1 MKNYSL
7 ALKIFFLF
15 YGVLSFP
22 LSAAESPEEFL
33 EALPN
38 KKLSVEFVLQRGL
51 QSSSAFKQIIAQVP
65 SIENPIL
72 QSEAGLDWMLNGQAT
87 YMENFAETA
96 NTAFPTF
103 PSKTLYDVNVQKAF
117 ITGTQ
122 VKAGW
127 ELSDQKI
134 SFTGAPDIEYKES
147 KLKAELSQNLLKNS
161 FGSSTRKN
169 LEAGVLQSKANENL
183 IKRQLE
189 DYALHIVSAYYQA
202 WIDQQNTLSA
212 EKNLRR
218 KQQLLKSTLAKFKRG
233 TSERPEKIQI
243 EGSVKAA
250 EVTWVQ
256 QKQKLQ
262 ETWQN
267 LVVSL
272 DLPRDW
278 LRLAPEKIPLEMPT
292 QASAGICAQANAQLP
307 VSSATQEAE
316 LRAKAATLQKDATR
330 SNALPDLSVFGS
342 LASNAIEPSYGDA
355 ISDSTKFKSLDWL
368 VGVRFSMPL
377 GFKAEKAQ
385 VRAALS
391 QELASSAAL
400 SSSKDQTEID
410 FRNYCQL
417 MSSLQLSKNI
427 LKNNFRDQALRA
439 NLEQER
445 FDIGRSSMF
454 NVIQASDDAA
464 QAELQLQQVEAGL
477 QIAQWKLKQLS
488 GEMSQK
494 VSTLMESYQK

>member
-1 MKNYSL
+1 VKNYSL
-7 ALKIFFLF
+7 SKKLSACVFL
-15 YGVLSFP
+15 GLSFQ
-22 LSAAESPEEFL
+22 ATTQESPEAL
-33 EALPN
+33 IQSLPN

-51 QSSSAFKQIIAQVP
+51 QSSSTFQQIMAQVP
-65 SIENPIL
+65 SVENPIL
-72 QSEAGLDWMLNGQAT
+72 QSEAGLDWTLTGQAS

-103 PSKTLYDVNVQKAF
+103 PSKTLYDASIQKAF
-117 ITGTQ
+117 LTGTQ

-134 SFTGAPDIEYKES
+134 SFPGAPSLEYKES
-147 KLKAELSQNLLKNS
+147 KLKAELNQNLLRNS
-161 FGSSTRKN
+161 LGTANRKN
-169 LEAGVLQSKANENL
+169 LEAGVLQSKANQNL

-189 DYALHIVSAYYQA
+189 DYALNIVSAYYQA
-202 WIDQQNTLSA
+202 WVDQQNTLSA
-212 EKNLRR
+212 EKNLKR
-218 KQQLLKSTLAKFKRG
+218 KQLLLRSTLAKFKRG
-233 TSERPEKIQI
+233 TSERPDKIQI

-250 EVTWVQ
+250 EVTWLQ

-278 LRLAPEKIPLEMPT
+278 LSLAPEKIPLEMPS
-292 QASAGICAQANAQLP
+292 QVNSSICKLNHTQLP
-307 VSSATQEAE
+307 ASSATQEAE

-342 LASNAIEPSYGDA
+342 LASNAIEPEYGDA

-385 VRAALS
+385 VRAAIS
-391 QELASSAAL
+391 QELASNAAL
-400 SSSKDQTEID
+400 SSSKDQREID

-427 LKNNFRDQALRA
+427 LKNNFRDQGLRA

-488 GEMSQK
+488 GEMSRK
-494 VSTLMESYQK
+494 VTTLMETYQK